1 MEILICIVAVV
12 FILLLVLYVLLAEFK
27 TQYED
32 DEDTTAEEIIKRYL
46 KDDMFKD

>member
-1 MEILICIVAVV
+1 MEILICIVALV
-12 FILLLVLYVLLAEFK
+12 FIALLVIYVLTAEYK
-27 TQYED
+27 THYEE